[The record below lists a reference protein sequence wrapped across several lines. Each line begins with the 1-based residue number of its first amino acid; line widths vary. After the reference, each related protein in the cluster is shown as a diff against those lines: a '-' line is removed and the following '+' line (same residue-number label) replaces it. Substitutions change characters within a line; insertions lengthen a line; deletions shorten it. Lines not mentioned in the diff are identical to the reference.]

1 MYDAVALGEL
11 LIDFTYAGKS
21 PDGMRLFEQNP
32 GGAPGNFLTVLS
44 KMGLKTSMIGK
55 VGCDMHGD
63 FLIETLRQ
71 NKVGVEGVVSDN
83 NYFTTLAFVDI
94 AENGERNFSFSRK
107 PGADTRID
115 ISEIDKELLLNTRVF
130 HIGSL
135 SLTDEPAK
143 STTHKA
149 VDMAKSAGVIISFDP
164 NYRASLWSTK
174 DDAVTAIME
183 MLPKADILKVS
194 DEEAILLTGESDYNL
209 AADRLIQR
217 GPGIVAITL
226 GKDGVFVKKGNEHV
240 VVPGFKVE
248 AVDTTGAGDSF
259 WGGFV
264 GSMIASGKSIDE
276 FSMDDLREF
285 ARYGNATA
293 SICVQRRGG
302 IPAIPDSSEVRQVL
316 QSII

>member
-71 NKVGVEGVVSDN
+71 NEVGVEGVVSDDN
-83 NYFTTLAFVDI
+83 FFTTLAFVDI
-94 AENGERNFSFSRK
+94 AENGERHFSFSRK

-115 ISEIDKELLLNTRVF
+115 IAEIDKELLRNTKLF

-143 STTHKA
+143 STTHSS
-149 VDMAKSAGVIISFDP
+149 VDLAKSSGAIISFDP
-164 NYRASLWSTK
+164 NYRASLWNTK
-174 DDAVTAIME
+174 DDAVSAIME

-194 DEEAILLTGESDYNL
+194 DEEATLLTGESDYNH
-209 AADRLIQR
+209 AADKLLQA
-217 GPGIVAITL
+217 GPKIVAITL
-226 GKDGVFVKKGNEHV
+226 GKDGVLVKKGSEHV
-240 VVPGFKVE
+240 IVPGFEVE

-264 GSMIASGKSIDE
+264 GSLITSGKSIGE
-276 FSMDDLREF
+276 LTMEDLSEF

-302 IPAIPDSSEVRQVL
+302 IPAIPDNDEVWRVL
-316 QSII
+316 KS

>member
-21 PDGMRLFEQNP
+21 LDGMRLFEQNP
-32 GGAPGNFLTVLS
+32 GGAPGNFLTVLA

-71 NKVGVEGVVSDN
+71 NKVGVEGVVSDGN
-83 NYFTTLAFVDI
+83 FFTTLAFVDI
-94 AENGERNFSFSRK
+94 SENGERHFSFSRK

-115 ISEIDKELLLNTRVF
+115 IAEIDKELLLNTKLF

-143 STTHKA
+143 SATHSS
-149 VDMAKSAGVIISFDP
+149 VDLAKSSGAIISFDP
-164 NYRASLWSTK
+164 NYRASLWNTK
-174 DDAVTAIME
+174 DDAVSAIME

-194 DEEAILLTGESDYNL
+194 DEEATLLTGESDYNL
-209 AADRLIQR
+209 AADKLLQA
-217 GPGIVAITL
+217 GPKIVAVTL
-226 GKDGVFVKKGNEHV
+226 GKDGVLVKKESEHAI
-240 VVPGFKVE
+240 VPGFEVE

-264 GSMIASGKSIDE
+264 GSLIASGKSIGE
-276 FSMDDLREF
+276 LTLEDLSEF

-302 IPAIPDSSEVRQVL
+302 IPAIPDSDEVRSVL
-316 QSII
+316 KS